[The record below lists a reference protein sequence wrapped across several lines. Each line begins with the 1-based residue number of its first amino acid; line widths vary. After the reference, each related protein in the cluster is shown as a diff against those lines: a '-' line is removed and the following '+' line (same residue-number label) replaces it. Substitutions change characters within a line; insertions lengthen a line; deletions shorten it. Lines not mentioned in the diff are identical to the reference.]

1 MIDELKIMLSQL
13 NPTVGALSGNAGLA
27 REAYDTA
34 AKAGADLLVFPELFI
49 SGYPPEDLVLK
60 PAFVA
65 ACMAQVRELGARASA
80 HEHDLVAVGDPEQRL
95 EIGDALVVD
104 GLVDLALASLGGIRR
119 IIKKGHG
126 LQAFLDLVI
135 RLHMTFLNHLKNV
148 FPGKH

>member
-1 MIDELKIMLSQL
+1 MIDELKIMLAQL

-65 ACMAQVRELGARASA
+65 ACMAQVRELATQ
-80 HEHDLVAVGDPEQRL
+80 LEQRERAIQRRTSELVERERAFSSEKSSL
-95 EIGDALVVD
+95 ESRETELNA
-104 GLVDLALASLGGIRR
+104 R
-119 IIKKGHG
+119 I
-126 LQAFLDLVI
+126 
-135 RLHMTFLNHLKNV
+135 
-148 FPGKH
+148 